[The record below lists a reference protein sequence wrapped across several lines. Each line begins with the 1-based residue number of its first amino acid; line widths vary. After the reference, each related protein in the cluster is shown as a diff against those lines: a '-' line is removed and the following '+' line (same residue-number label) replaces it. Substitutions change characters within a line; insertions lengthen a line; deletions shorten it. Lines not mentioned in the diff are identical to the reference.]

1 MLFRSGIVG
10 LIFSLF
16 AGLYKVRT
24 QQVKRQKRELELL
37 VKMRTEELQRIN
49 EELKSTNDELY
60 NQREELN
67 LMLEK
72 LQKAQNQIVQSE
84 KLASLGLLAAG
95 VAHEINNPLNFIQGG
110 ILAIEN
116 FVKDNLKNYYNDFL
130 PMFKIIYS
138 GITRAAG
145 IITSL
150 NHYSRR
156 DDTKTV
162 ESNIHTIIDNCLL
175 MLNNQIK
182 DRVKVERDY
191 TKQQFSFSCNEGKM
205 HQALLNILS
214 NADQSIDGKGTI
226 SIKTKVKE
234 NTLVIVVADTG
245 CGIPKENLPRI
256 TDPFF
261 TTKDP
266 GKGTGLGLSI
276 TLNIIEEH
284 NGKLE
289 FESEVGKGTKVFVNL
304 PLGE

>member
-1 MLFRSGIVG
+1 
-10 LIFSLF
+10 
-16 AGLYKVRT
+16 
-24 QQVKRQKRELELL
+24 
-37 VKMRTEELQRIN
+37 
-49 EELKSTNDELY
+49 
-60 NQREELN
+60 
-67 LMLEK
+67 
-72 LQKAQNQIVQSE
+72 
-84 KLASLGLLAAG
+84 
-95 VAHEINNPLNFIQGG
+95 
-110 ILAIEN
+110 
-116 FVKDNLKNYYNDFL
+116 
-130 PMFKIIYS
+130 
-138 GITRAAG
+138 
-145 IITSL
+145 
-150 NHYSRR
+150 
-156 DDTKTV
+156 
-162 ESNIHTIIDNCLL
+162 